1 MSWVEKMIEGM
12 EVAARQG
19 VDQEDL
25 ASHVFDSLAS
35 NNLNLDSNEELPYEW
50 Q

>member
-1 MSWVEKMIEGM
+1 MNWVEKMINEM
-12 EVAARQG
+12 EAAAREG
-19 VDQEDL
+19 VDREEL
-25 ASHVFDSLAS
+25 ASHVFDGLAS